1 MAVSRAHSLPIKCK
15 LHPMEKRSE
24 TKSSV
29 AVHPEE
35 TEVLPHLSY
44 SIHSDIH
51 RWGILWP
58 LVAGVR
64 GGDCKG
70 RSPA

>member
-1 MAVSRAHSLPIKCK
+1 
-15 LHPMEKRSE
+15 MEKRSE

-29 AVHPEE
+29 AGHPEE

-44 SIHSDIH
+44 SAHSDIH

-58 LVAGVR
+58 LVAGVW
-64 GGDCKG
+64 GGDPSLACF
-70 RSPA
+70 PACGHTVRAL

>member
-1 MAVSRAHSLPIKCK
+1 
-15 LHPMEKRSE
+15 MEKLSE

-29 AVHPEE
+29 AGHPEE

-44 SIHSDIH
+44 SAHSGIH
-51 RWGILWP
+51 RWGILWS
-58 LVAGVR
+58 LVAGVW

-70 RSPA
+70 GSAA